1 MHITSTCMHAR
12 SVHCAGQVYVIH
24 TLGRLQTRGTY
35 GWHED
40 NMERVDNR
48 LFTLPGTTKRRAQ
61 VNYISGK
68 GAFSGESLRGQRGWF
83 V

>member
-1 MHITSTCMHAR
+1 MHAR
-12 SVHCAGQVYVIH
+12 SGHCAGQVYVIH
-24 TLGRLQTRGTY
+24 TLERSANARNL
-35 GWHED
+35 HED

-68 GAFSGESLRGQRGWF
+68 GAFSSESH
-83 V
+83 